1 MRSIIINEPMP
12 VTVVT
17 APRKRRKPGVPA
29 YLIYETLNGRP
40 LYRRGYRD
48 VIAGKKKPAEIM
60 GSSSIQA
67 MLVSMIHGFL
77 FMSINRKQYLL
88 VTNESGVHLDK
99 GNNVSNDIAIFDK
112 SNGLALTNKYFTT
125 PPRIAI
131 EVDVNIEPEEF
142 EGKESGYVYEKTE
155 RLLDFGVEC
164 VIWITTQPRKIFV
177 ATHTAPWTTQNWGA
191 DVPVLDDVVLNL
203 AGLLAEEGITF

>member
-1 MRSIIINEPMP
+1 MS
-12 VTVVT
+12 VTVVA
-17 APRKRRKPGVPA
+17 APKKRKKPGVPS
-29 YLIYETLNGRP
+29 YLIHETLNGRP

-48 VIAGKKKPAEIM
+48 VLSGKKKPAEIM

-77 FMSINRKQYLL
+77 FMTINRKQYLL
-88 VTNESGVHLDK
+88 ATNESGVHLDR
-99 GNNVSNDIAIFDK
+99 GSNLSNDIAIFDRS
-112 SNGLALTNKYFTT
+112 SNLTLTNKYFTT
-125 PPRIAI
+125 PPKIAI

-155 RLLDFGVEC
+155 RLLDFGVER

-177 ATHTAPWTTQNWGA
+177 ATRTAPWTTQNWDA
-191 DVPVLDDVVLNL
+191 DIHVLDDVVLNL
-203 AGLLAEEGITF
+203 AGLLTEEGIEF

>member
-1 MRSIIINEPMP
+1 MSVAIIA
-12 VTVVT
+12 
-17 APRKRRKPGVPA
+17 APKKRRKPGVPS

-40 LYRRGYRD
+40 LYRRGYRE
-48 VIAGKKKPAEIM
+48 VLSGKKKPAEIM

-77 FMSINRKQYLL
+77 FMTINRKQYLL
-88 VTNESGVHLDK
+88 VTNESGIHLDK
-99 GNNVSNDIAIFDK
+99 GSNLSNDIAIFDR
-112 SNGLALTNKYFTT
+112 SGDLPLTNKYFTT
-125 PPRIAI
+125 PPKIAI

-142 EGKESGYVYEKTE
+142 DGKESGYVYEKTE
-155 RLLDFGVEC
+155 RLLDFGVER

-177 ATHTAPWTTQNWGA
+177 ATRTAPWTTQNWNA

-203 AGLLAEEGITF
+203 TGLLTEEGIEF